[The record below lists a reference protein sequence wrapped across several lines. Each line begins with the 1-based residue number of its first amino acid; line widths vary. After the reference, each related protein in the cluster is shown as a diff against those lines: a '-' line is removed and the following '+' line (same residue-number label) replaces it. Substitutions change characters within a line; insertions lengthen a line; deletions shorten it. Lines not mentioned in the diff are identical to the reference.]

1 MELKYNIGDTVYVPA
16 TVKKITVESK
26 CPLYEVR
33 IYGQIFGDIP
43 ETDLQS
49 SKENN
54 NETKQSG
61 R

>member
-49 SKENN
+49 SKENDN
-54 NETKQSG
+54 G
-61 R
+61 V